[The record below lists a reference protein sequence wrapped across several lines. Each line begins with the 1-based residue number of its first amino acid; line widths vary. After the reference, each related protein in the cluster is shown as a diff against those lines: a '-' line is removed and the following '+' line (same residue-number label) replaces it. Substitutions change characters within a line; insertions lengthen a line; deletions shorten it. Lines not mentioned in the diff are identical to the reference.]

1 MINPFEPLGISPTLS
16 EDEVRRAYHEKARHV
31 HPDQF
36 PEGPQ
41 QQEAHRKMVLLNQ
54 AYEEAMALV
63 RSRSVSPYLLTL
75 PCEDAVE
82 LANRLLKQNSPDRAL
97 RQLMRAEERNAA
109 WYDAQG
115 RVMMALEQY
124 KTAEASFRQAVR
136 LDPGNIIYRRGA
148 LDAHTEHQK
157 ATSLAGRMK
166 KFLHIPQK
174 REHEN

>member
-16 EDEVRRAYHEKARHV
+16 EDEVRRAYHEKARRV

-36 PEGPQ
+36 PDGPEQ
-41 QQEAHRKMVLLNQ
+41 DAATRKMILLNQ

-63 RSRSVSPYLLTL
+63 KSRSVSPYLLTL

-97 RQLMRAEERNAA
+97 RQLMRAENRNAS

-124 KTAEASFRQAVR
+124 RTAEESFREAVH
-136 LDPGNIIYRRGA
+136 LDPGNIAYRRGA
-148 LDAHTEHQK
+148 LDAHTEARK
-157 ATSLAGRMK
+157 AASLRGRVRK
-166 KFLHIPQK
+166 LLHIPQK